1 MWHLLMNLS
10 YFMAANMISDNFG
23 HGCPDVSVNP
33 WSGLT
38 CCGLATRYGG
48 INLGQHRTRNGL
60 LPDGTKPL
68 PESKLTQ
75 WGLVPFTWRQFHK
88 CSLLD
93 KRWKIAN
100 LRLELHLP
108 LANELTVLST
118 KMFWMKLLF
127 CLIFRIPQ
135 MLAWF
140 GALEYSEPFMKKMK
154 EGELSSVLMA

>member
-38 CCGLATRYGG
+38 CCGLVTRYGG
-48 INLGQHRTRNGL
+48 IDLGQHRTRNGL

-75 WGLVPFTWRQFHK
+75 WSLVPFTWKQFHK

-100 LRLELHLP
+100 LRLEHSFSQP
-108 LANELTVLST
+108 PVHPCFARAVELIAHPKITQILSFSWGFSS
-118 KMFWMKLLF
+118 KVAF
-127 CLIFRIPQ
+127 CTP
-135 MLAWF
+135 
-140 GALEYSEPFMKKMK
+140 
-154 EGELSSVLMA
+154 